1 MTQWIKWNEMPWEEV
16 NENISRKMVMGD
28 RVMMIMYRFRNRAV
42 WQEEKHDAEQGGYII
57 KGRALLRIPD
67 DDKELVLGPGDGYLI
82 ESDRRHSWRYVD
94 DEVIFIDFF
103 SPPRFELLEQKLAP
117 KAAMASPEE

>member
-1 MTQWIKWNEMPWEEV
+1 MKRHSNKPLGPKDLEMLQGEHEE
-16 NENISRKMVMGD
+16 ITSSRG
-28 RVMMIMYRFRNRAV
+28 V

-82 ESDRRHSWRYVD
+82 QSDRRHSWRYVD